1 MKPLPG
7 GVVMY
12 ATSVDYTSLCAFA
25 KAVLGGSMWFGG
37 TMCFG
42 GFYVFWGFYVVV
54 SQLIELKFCMFTCN
68 NPAEGDAGILKK
80 KKRAWL

>member
-12 ATSVDYTSLCAFA
+12 ASSVDYTSRCAFCQ
-25 KAVLGGSMWFGG
+25 GRFGSS
-37 TMCFG
+37 MCFG
-42 GFYVFWGFYVVV
+42 GFYVFWGVLCVWGFYVVV

-68 NPAEGDAGILKK
+68 NPAEGDAGIF
-80 KKRAWL
+80 